1 MQNPQNSPAPVL
13 APATPQ
19 APATAPPATSAPKG
33 DNPFVLTVGP
43 QGAATFSLAPPR
55 TAQDVEALKAR
66 REELSNQLQSV
77 DGRRS
82 KLMSQLRSTSDPV
95 AVKGLESRLAL
106 LDARQLQLESD
117 LATTG
122 QMLSSASAGLVAS
135 TSDAPRFGGFSN
147 NQTMALSVL
156 GIIFIAF
163 PLATGLAKAM
173 WRRSNKAAIPPQA
186 LTETAQR
193 LERLESSVD
202 AIAIEI
208 ERISEGQR
216 FVTKLL
222 SEGQSAPA
230 LGAGAAAETVRA
242 VK

>member
-1 MQNPQNSPAPVL
+1 MQNPQNPPVPVL
-13 APATPQ
+13 APANPQ
-19 APATAPPATSAPKG
+19 AATPAPTATAAPNG
-33 DNPFVLTVGP
+33 DNPFVLLAGP
-43 QGAATFSLAPPR
+43 QGTQTFPLTGPK
-55 TAQDVEALKAR
+55 TAREVEAIKAR

-77 DGRRS
+77 DSRRS

-95 AVKGLESRLAL
+95 AVKGLEARLAL

-117 LATTG
+117 IQQTG
-122 QMLSSASAGLVAS
+122 QMLTSASAGLIAS
-135 TSDAPRFGGFSN
+135 TSDAPRFAGFTP

-156 GIIFIAF
+156 AIIFIAF

-173 WRRSNKAAIPPQA
+173 WRRSNKPAIPPQA

-216 FVTKLL
+216 FVTRLL
-222 SEGQSAPA
+222 SEGQGAPA
-230 LGAGAAAETVRA
+230 LGAGAPETVRA

>member
-1 MQNPQNSPAPVL
+1 MQNAQNTPTPAAAL
-13 APATPQ
+13 ATPATPQ
-19 APATAPPATSAPKG
+19 ASAAPPVNAPPTN
-33 DNPFVLTVGP
+33 NPFVLLGGP
-43 QGAATFSLAPPR
+43 GGQSLPLAGPKTQR
-55 TAQDVEALKAR
+55 EVEALKNR

-77 DGRRS
+77 DSRRS

-117 LATTG
+117 LQATG
-122 QMLSSASAGLVAS
+122 QLLSSPAAGLIGA
-135 TSDAPRFGGFSN
+135 TSDPPRFDGFSN
-147 NQTMALSVL
+147 NQAMGLSVL
-156 GIIFIAF
+156 AILFIAF
-163 PLATGLAKAM
+163 PLAIGIAKSM
-173 WRRSNKAAIPPQA
+173 WRRSNKPVVPPQA

-222 SEGQSAPA
+222 SEGQATPA
-230 LGAGAAAETVRA
+230 LGAGNQETVRA
-242 VK
+242 G

>member
-1 MQNPQNSPAPVL
+1 MQNPQNPPVPVL

-19 APATAPPATSAPKG
+19 ASAATVTPAAPANG
-33 DNPFVLTVGP
+33 DNPFVLLAGP
-43 QGAATFSLAPPR
+43 QGTQTFPLVAPK
-55 TAQDVEALKAR
+55 TAQEVEAIKAR

-77 DGRRS
+77 DSRRS

-95 AVKGLESRLAL
+95 AVKGLEARLAL

-117 LATTG
+117 IQSTG
-122 QMLSSASAGLVAS
+122 QMLTSGSAGLIAT
-135 TSDAPRFGGFSN
+135 TSEPPGFGTFSR
-147 NQTMALSVL
+147 NQSMALSVL
-156 GIIFIAF
+156 AIIFIAF
-163 PLATGLAKAM
+163 PLATGIAKAM
-173 WRRSNKAAIPPQA
+173 WRRSSKPAIPPQV

-222 SEGQSAPA
+222 SEANGVPA
-230 LGAGAAAETVRA
+230 LGAGAAESVRVA
-242 VK
+242 K

>member
-1 MQNPQNSPAPVL
+1 MQTPTPT
-13 APATPQ
+13 APAVVVTPTAPQ
-19 APATAPPATSAPKG
+19 ASTAPQPGGAKG
-33 DNPFVLTVGP
+33 DNPFVLLTGP
-43 QGAATFSLAPPR
+43 QGPQSFPLFGPR
-55 TAQDVEALKAR
+55 TSQDVDALKAR

-77 DGRRS
+77 DSRRS

-95 AVKGLESRLAL
+95 AVKGLEARLAQ
-106 LDARQLQLESD
+106 LDARQLQLEND
-117 LATTG
+117 LGQVG

-135 TSDAPRFGGFSN
+135 TSPAPRIGSFTT

-156 GIIFIAF
+156 GIIFIGF
-163 PLATGLAKAM
+163 PLAIGLAKSM
-173 WRRSNKAAIPPQA
+173 WRRSAKPAIPPQA

-216 FVTKLL
+216 FVTRLL
-222 SEGQSAPA
+222 SESPGAPA
-230 LGAGAAAETVRA
+230 LGTGTPETVR
-242 VK
+242 VGK

>member
-19 APATAPPATSAPKG
+19 APTTTTPPATGAPKG

-43 QGAATFSLAPPR
+43 QGATFSLAPPR

-77 DGRRS
+77 DSRRS

-156 GIIFIAF
+156 AIIFIAF

-173 WRRSNKAAIPPQA
+173 WRRSNKAPIPPQA

-230 LGAGAAAETVRA
+230 LGAGAGETVRA